1 MSFEYFQA
9 DRFNLNYKWDTSEST
24 IFHYTFN

>member
-9 DRFNLNYKWDTSEST
+9 GRFNLNYKWETSEST